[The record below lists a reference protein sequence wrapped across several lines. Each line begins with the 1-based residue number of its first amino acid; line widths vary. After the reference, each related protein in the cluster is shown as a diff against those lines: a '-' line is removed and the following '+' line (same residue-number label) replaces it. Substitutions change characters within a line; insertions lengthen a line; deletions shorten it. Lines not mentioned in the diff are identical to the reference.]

1 MKRPVN
7 IILFGGVI
15 AACSLILAACDIFD
29 HDHQHDT
36 ELMDQGNG
44 HDAHDSQAEHDDGH
58 GHGNSDEASA
68 AVTHFNDFTELFV
81 EFPLFSVG
89 NESPFAAHLTWLD
102 SFRPVAEGKVRV
114 ILSGGDLPDE
124 EFSIDAPSI
133 PGIFRPVAVPEYA
146 GERQVTLV
154 LETTDQVSTH
164 DLGRYTVYAE
174 KTAIPQDAEEDEA
187 GAISYLKEQQWQVEF
202 ATSLVEEHILRE
214 SIRAVATIKAA
225 ADREAEISAPHDGQL
240 ARRGDTF
247 PSIGT
252 RVSKGQV
259 LAVVGS
265 QIGRELQAQNKGVSG
280 SALRAPIDG
289 VIANVH
295 ATAGSYL
302 HKGQPVFH
310 IIDPEKL
317 WLDIRIPEA
326 DVMRVTDVDGAWVS
340 LPGSENPL
348 FISTTGKD
356 KNGRLVAFSQLI
368 DPRTRTAPLILEFNN
383 PKRQLRIGMLLEAH
397 VFTGKKVNSVSV
409 PKSAIVRD
417 SGVPVVYVEL
427 GGETFER
434 RVVQPGIRDGQYI
447 EIRSGVVNG
456 ERVVSKGAYLVKL
469 AASGPAEAGHGH
481 AH

>member
-7 IILFGGVI
+7 IILFGGII

-36 ELMDQGNG
+36 EQMEQGNG
-44 HDAHDSQAEHDDGH
+44 HDAHVSQAEHDDGH
-58 GHGNSDEASA
+58 GHRNSDEPSA

-89 NESPFAAHLTWLD
+89 NESPFAAHLTWLE
-102 SFRPVAEGKVRV
+102 SFRPVAEGKVRI

-124 EFSIDAPSI
+124 EFSTDAPSI
-133 PGIFRPVAVPEYA
+133 PGIFRPVAVPEHA

-164 DLGRYTVYAE
+164 DLGRYTVYAD
-174 KTAIPQDAEEDEA
+174 KTAIPQDAEEDEG

-265 QIGRELQAQNKGVSG
+265 QIGRELQAENKGVSG

-295 ATAGSYL
+295 ATTGSYL
-302 HKGQPVFH
+302 HCLLYTS
-310 IIDPEKL
+310 DA
-317 WLDIRIPEA
+317 A
-326 DVMRVTDVDGAWVS
+326 D
-340 LPGSENPL
+340 E
-348 FISTTGKD
+348 
-356 KNGRLVAFSQLI
+356 
-368 DPRTRTAPLILEFNN
+368 
-383 PKRQLRIGMLLEAH
+383 
-397 VFTGKKVNSVSV
+397 
-409 PKSAIVRD
+409 
-417 SGVPVVYVEL
+417 
-427 GGETFER
+427 
-434 RVVQPGIRDGQYI
+434 
-447 EIRSGVVNG
+447 
-456 ERVVSKGAYLVKL
+456 
-469 AASGPAEAGHGH
+469 
-481 AH
+481 